1 MRTPIAAAALLA
13 VTGLPHVASAQLAQ
27 TAPGPQPEQTVDSA
41 RGATTAHGASSE
53 APLPQRTNADTS
65 PGVPFAP
72 VVVTAARGPQSLS
85 RTLPQTTLFDRQ
97 DIDDGGAV
105 DLAGLL
111 QLAPGVQITRNG
123 GLGQTAGLF
132 MRGASSSQSLVMID
146 GVRVDSASLG
156 ATQIAQIPL
165 DQIDH
170 VEVVNGNVSALYGSN
185 ALGGVVQVFTRDGGN
200 HPPRFTLDGEYGS
213 YHTQRQHA
221 GVNGAF
227 DSSGDTTFSFDVSRL
242 KTDGFSAIDP
252 NKSPVNPNANGTLNE
267 SVSASVKHK
276 FGQDWDAGIRYF
288 QANAKTSFDN
298 PFYAPTDLND
308 EKDRVSQLSA
318 FVNGKLTD
326 RWSTHLSVAQGI
338 DRSQILLNGAQTNRY
353 DTTNNQLDWQNDY
366 VIATGHKVLFGY
378 QHVSQELDSTDFS
391 APVRQVNS
399 GYAGYNG
406 EFGASQLQINLRRD
420 QYSDFG
426 GANSY
431 FIGYG
436 YNFDAHWKAIVNY
449 SDAFRAP
456 SFDDLYFPFSG
467 DPNLQPERAHSI
479 EAALQYASPA
489 SGVVRVTAFQTR
501 YTNLI
506 QYDLADSGLYV
517 AKNVGRAKVQGI
529 ETSWSGHLGKTD
541 VRASFTVQ
549 NPVDEVAHQ
558 DLTRRPRR
566 FASFSANRDI
576 GGWRVGGEWLL
587 SGPRNDNGQPLGGYG
602 VVNLSARYNISKSW
616 YVAARVENL
625 FNKDYETVYTYNTP
639 KRGAYVTV
647 GWQQQ

>member
-1 MRTPIAAAALLA
+1 
-13 VTGLPHVASAQLAQ
+13 
-27 TAPGPQPEQTVDSA
+27 
-41 RGATTAHGASSE
+41 
-53 APLPQRTNADTS
+53 
-65 PGVPFAP
+65 
-72 VVVTAARGPQSLS
+72 
-85 RTLPQTTLFDRQ
+85 
-97 DIDDGGAV
+97 
-105 DLAGLL
+105 L

-123 GLGQTAGLF
+123 GPGTAAGLF
-132 MRGASSSQSLVMID
+132 MRGASNMQTLVMID

-156 ATQIAQIPL
+156 ATQIAQMPL
-165 DQIDH
+165 DQVDR

-185 ALGGVVQVFTRDGGN
+185 ALGGVVQIFTRDGGN

-221 GVNGAF
+221 GVNGAL
-227 DSSGDTTFSFDVSRL
+227 DQAGDTTFSFDVSRF
-242 KTDGFSAIDP
+242 KTDGFSATNP
-252 NKSPVNPNANGTLNE
+252 KESPVNRNANGTLNE
-267 SVSASVKHK
+267 SVSATVKHK

-288 QANAKTSFDN
+288 QVNAKTSFDN
-298 PFYAPTDLND
+298 PFSLPTDLND
-308 EKDRVSQLSA
+308 EKDRVGQLSA

-326 RWSTHLSVAQGI
+326 RWSTHLTVAQGT

-353 DTTNNQLDWQNDY
+353 NTTNNQLDWQNDY
-366 VIATGHKVLFGY
+366 AIANGHKVLFGY
-378 QHVSQELDSTDFS
+378 QHVSQELDSTEFS
-391 APVRQVNS
+391 APVRHVNS
-399 GYAGYNG
+399 GYIGYNG
-406 EFGASQLQINLRRD
+406 EFGANQLQVNLRRD

-426 GANSY
+426 GANTY

-436 YNFDAHWKAIVNY
+436 YNFNEHWKAIVNY

-456 SFDDLYFPFSG
+456 SFDDLYFPLSG
-467 DPNLQPERAHSI
+467 DPSLQPERAHSI
-479 EAALQYASPA
+479 EAALQYASNA
-489 SGVVRVTAFQTR
+489 LGVVRVTAFQTR

-517 AKNVGRAKVQGI
+517 AKNVGRAKVQGL
-529 ETSWSGHLGKTD
+529 EASWAGHLGKTD
-541 VRASFTVQ
+541 VRATFTMQ
-549 NPVDEVAHQ
+549 NPVDETANQ

-566 FASFSANRDI
+566 FATFSANRSF

-587 SGPRNDNGQPLGGYG
+587 SGSRNDNGHPLGGYG